1 MAVRGAEERDG
12 QQGPAPALVRPLSAA
27 FLAGFGGLAFELAA
41 LRRAGLLLGNTAE
54 ASAAVVGVF
63 LLGLGIGGYVASRKA
78 GAAGGASAL
87 GRAYG
92 VVAFA
97 VLAGISGLGAVEPP
111 GPLVGALVLALCV
124 LGPAIAMG
132 FAFPLLFAF
141 APRVPPGLVLSA
153 NLVGS
158 VGAAFLAGNF
168 LIPGLGI
175 GTTAWIA
182 AGCYALTAIAV
193 RGGPGRPTSG
203 AVAVPGEPARLTRS
217 AAALAVASGL
227 LTVGFEILL
236 FRRLPFFLEGFQPT
250 ASGVL
255 ASCLLALSLGSAL
268 TVRIARPGLGS
279 VVAGRALIAGAVVAC
294 LGIHE
299 WTGPGLARFPVGSDL
314 GLHGRV
320 LVGALVAAIPLIPLG
335 AVVPALLV
343 DVRADARARAAG
355 LLFLWQGVG
364 SLAGSLVVGQALPRF
379 ASETFFVLAAP
390 AAAALALLLAA
401 GIGGGVH
408 RRPMCASVLLVA
420 VGLLAGLG
428 GAGTP
433 WSPAP
438 PVRGSRYDRPDAYA
452 PIAHRTDSITTA
464 SVVYDRAHHSTVLFT
479 DEFRAAYTGPGTS
492 YMQVLGH
499 LPFLLRDGLEDVAVL
514 ALGTGT
520 TAEAVRV
527 WPSPDR
533 IHVVEISRAVFELC
547 DRFAGDG
554 PAADVRPAPF
564 RVDPRTEV
572 HLTDGRRWLA
582 TREPESLDLLTME
595 PLLPYAPG
603 TAPLY
608 SAEFYRAVR
617 ACLRPGGICVQ
628 WVPTHAMPRPMF
640 ETLLGTFADAFDHTS
655 VWLVD
660 QSTLLVGSRDL
671 PHLPS
676 PDALRARL
684 EAAPAAARQTLH
696 EAGIAAVE
704 DLAAAC
710 LLPTSPAL
718 FPDAQRLVDDRPF
731 LERIGYWSGVERLS
745 FYPENLGALREV
757 VRADRS
763 TEDPLGGSAAMRSTR
778 LAGLAARASV
788 LLDPDQAALAVARAA
803 EARAALP
810 GSTLLHAEE
819 TLALRALALARA
831 RTDAVDAVRASARR
845 LADRDPGSAEIQ
857 VLANGDARGAARALA
872 VDPTVAERAGWVFEL
887 TGVERPSTS
896 VAGPLETVSS
906 IPDGEALVAAAAADD
921 ALGAALRA
929 AYRVRVGR
937 AMVQALALRPLDRP
951 GEAWAF
957 AQVLDPA
964 LFEAAAAVTLGARG
978 GLAMLEE
985 LSPVWRRDLPVPAAF
1000 GVLAEADDAALRR
1013 RFVEG
1018 IEGRRGPRAA
1028 SALATLALDQDREVR
1043 VAASAAAFR
1052 AFGASAAFDPDAPES
1067 ERERAADRLRSLH
1080 NRRP

>member
-1 MAVRGAEERDG
+1 MAVSGGDAQRERDG
-12 QQGPAPALVRPLSAA
+12 PAAALTRSLSAA
-27 FLAGFGGLAFELAA
+27 LLAGFGGLAFELAA

-54 ASAAVVGVF
+54 ASSAVVGLF
-63 LLGLGIGGYVASRKA
+63 LLGLGIGGFVASRKA
-78 GAAGGASAL
+78 RAVGGAAFL

-92 VVAFA
+92 MVALA
-97 VLAGISGLGAVEPP
+97 VLAGISGLGLADPP
-111 GPLVGALVLALCV
+111 GPVVGAVVLTFCV

-141 APRVPPGLVLSA
+141 APRVPPGLVLAA

-168 LIPGLGI
+168 LIPGVGI
-175 GTTAWIA
+175 VATAWIA
-182 AGCYALTAIAV
+182 AGCYAVTALAV
-193 RGGPGRPTSG
+193 RG
-203 AVAVPGEPARLTRS
+203 APAALPAGSAEVEDAPVGLTRL
-217 AAALAVASGL
+217 AAALAVSSGL

-255 ASCLLALSLGSAL
+255 AACLLALSLGSAL
-268 TVRIARPGLGS
+268 TIRIAKPGTGS
-279 VVAGRALIAGAVVAC
+279 VVAGRALIAGAVVAS

-320 LVGALVAAIPLIPLG
+320 LFGALVAAVPLIPLG
-335 AVVPALLV
+335 VVVPALLV
-343 DVRADARARAAG
+343 DVRPDVRARAAG

-364 SLAGSLVVGQALPRF
+364 SLAGSLALGQALPRF
-379 ASETFFVLAAP
+379 ASEAFFVLAGP
-390 AAAALALLLAA
+390 VAALLALLVAA
-401 GIGGGVH
+401 IGGRAD
-408 RRPMCASVLLVA
+408 RRPVFATVLLVVA
-420 VGLLAGLG
+420 SLVSGAG
-428 GAGTP
+428 GAGSP
-433 WSPAP
+433 WSPTP

-554 PAADVRPAPF
+554 PAAEVRPAPF

-582 TREPESLDLLTME
+582 TREPDSLDLLTME

-617 ACLRPGGICVQ
+617 ACLRSGGICVQ

-640 ETLLGTFADAFDHTS
+640 ETLLGTFRDAFDHTS

-660 QSTLLVGSRDL
+660 QSTLLVGSKSL

-676 PDALRARL
+676 QETLRARL
-684 EAAPAAARQTLH
+684 DAAPAAARRTLH
-696 EAGIAAVE
+696 EAGIAAVD

-710 LLPTSPAL
+710 LLPAAPAL
-718 FPDAQRLVDDRPF
+718 FPEARRLVDDRPF
-731 LERIGYWSGVERLS
+731 LERIGYWSGAERLS

-757 VRADRS
+757 VRAAGS
-763 TEDPLGGSAAMRSTR
+763 AEDPLGGSAAMRTTR

-788 LLDPDQAALAVARAA
+788 LLEPEQAALAVARAA

-810 GSTLLHAEE
+810 GSTLLHGEE
-819 TLALRALALARA
+819 TLALRALTLVRA
-831 RTDAVDAVRASARR
+831 RTDSAEAVRASARR
-845 LADRDPGSAEIQ
+845 LAERDPGSAEIM
-857 VLANGDARGAARALA
+857 VLASGDARGVARALA
-872 VDPTVAERAGWVFEL
+872 VDPTVADRSGWAFEVAGVDL
-887 TGVERPSTS
+887 PSTAG
-896 VAGPLETVSS
+896 VGPLETVSS
-906 IPDGEALVAAAAADD
+906 IPEGEGLVDAAAADD

-937 AMVQALALRPLDRP
+937 AMVQELARRPLDRP

-964 LFEAAAAVTLGARG
+964 LFEAAAAVTLDARG

-985 LSPVWRRDLPVPAAF
+985 LSPVWRRDLPLPAAF
-1000 GVLAEADDAALRR
+1000 GVLAAAEDAAIRR

-1028 SALATLALDQDREVR
+1028 DALASLALDPDRDVR

-1052 AFGASAAFDPDAPES
+1052 AFGAAAAFDPDAPES
-1067 ERERAADRLRSLH
+1067 ERQRAADRLRSLH